1 MYRRLLTTTILTLL
15 LLSTINTPCLS
26 AEPMSKP
33 ADVVIKSTT
42 NRGETNIGDYW
53 IGEDFAEGFRNNGLS
68 ATVDYRGEYQTKHTP
83 EPKINIYMRG
93 YTKFTP
99 PFPKGCN
106 VLYVYYPMVFHQD
119 SKNKLSK
126 AQLNTRP
133 LPPENTNL
141 DDDWQNY
148 DVLAVASKSYT
159 EKLNQN
165 GIKAIYTPQFTNTSK
180 FYPEKDESMAT
191 DILFVGSNWHDRTSL
206 RYALEAGFD
215 VAVYGYNWQG
225 FVPDRMYKGQY
236 IANTDLNRYYAS
248 AKIVLND
255 HRPDMKEF
263 GFVNNRI
270 YDATAAG
277 AMVISDYMPEIE
289 AEYGDTIPMYKSK
302 EELKELLDYYL
313 SHEEERQRL
322 AEQARAIT
330 LHKFTN
336 TAIAATLST
345 ACEE

>member
-1 MYRRLLTTTILTLL
+1 MNRRLLTISLLTLS

-26 AEPMSKP
+26 AEQMSEP

-53 IGEDFAEGFRNNGLS
+53 IGEDLAQGFRNNGLS
-68 ATVDYRGEYQTKHTP
+68 ATVDYRGEYQTKHKP
-83 EPKINIYMRG
+83 EPKINVYMRG

-99 PFPKGCN
+99 PFPEGCN
-106 VLYVYYPMVFHQD
+106 VLYVYYPMAFHKD
-119 SKNKLSK
+119 SQNKLNK
-126 AQLNTRP
+126 TQLNTRP

-148 DVLAVASKSYT
+148 DVLAVASKSYA

-165 GIKAIYTPQFTNTSK
+165 GINAIYAPQFTNTSK
-180 FYPEKDESMAT
+180 FYPEKDESVAT

-206 RYALEAGFD
+206 RYALEEGFD

-225 FVPDRMYKGQY
+225 LVPDRMYKGQY

-255 HRPDMKEF
+255 HRPDMKQF
-263 GFVNNRI
+263 GFINNRI

-289 AEYGDTIPMYKSK
+289 AEYGDTIPMYKNK
-302 EELKELLDYYL
+302 EGLKELLNYYL

-322 AEQARAIT
+322 AAQARAIT

-336 TAIAATLST
+336 TAVASTLST